1 LKENLTFKLDV
12 QAWLQY
18 FQSLWSLLN
27 YGLLD
32 TFSSTKSIFQNNS
45 DEDLNRTLL
54 ACRNNTP
61 G

>member
-1 LKENLTFKLDV
+1 LKENLTFKIDI

-18 FQSLWSLLN
+18 FQSLRSVPN
-27 YGLLD
+27 CGVD
-32 TFSSTKSIFQNNS
+32 IFPSTKNIFQNIS
-45 DEDLNRTLL
+45 DEDLNRALL